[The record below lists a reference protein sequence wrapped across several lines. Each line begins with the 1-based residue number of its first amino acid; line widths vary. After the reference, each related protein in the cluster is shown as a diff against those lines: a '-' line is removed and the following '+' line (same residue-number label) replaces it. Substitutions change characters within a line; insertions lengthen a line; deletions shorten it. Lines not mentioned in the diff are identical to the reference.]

1 MRPGLVAE
9 FTAQGSF
16 MNYLR
21 QLKLDAESLIPP
33 ADEKKFLMHS
43 KWEEAI
49 DHVFDLFLPGPDAN
63 TYAALTSAQLTDRYL
78 RAKILAITDYGKPIS
93 PVKGKS
99 GAKGSTVAPAVAGTA
114 AGLYTHSINLVS
126 VSKLIYKAA
135 SYSCMKHH
143 AGIVDIA
150 ATGDGIALMVILRDF
165 ATPRGSG
172 SLEEARTKL
181 RDHKLTAEGSKED
194 VRVQARSYCSH

>member
-33 ADEKKFLMHS
+33 ADAKKFLMHF

-78 RAKILAITDYGKPIS
+78 RAKILAITDYGSPPS

-99 GAKGSTVAPAVAGTA
+99 GAKCSTVAPAVAGTV
-114 AGLYTHSINLVS
+114 AGLYIHSINLVS
-126 VSKLIYKAA
+126 V
-135 SYSCMKHH
+135 
-143 AGIVDIA
+143 
-150 ATGDGIALMVILRDF
+150 
-165 ATPRGSG
+165 
-172 SLEEARTKL
+172 RT
-181 RDHKLTAEGSKED
+181 
-194 VRVQARSYCSH
+194 